1 MRLPLS
7 DYFSLA
13 ESGLSDDEIF
23 QKLATDENQGDI
35 SKMLQFA
42 PILVARTL
50 FGDLGVTFQDDYY
63 ILDKNGSLVET
74 GNIQDN
80 SQFFNE
86 LRSFQFTGAQAKA
99 IAFRSSEAHALN
111 NALNAGSSPSD
122 LVMAPPVVFLEQ
134 PTELGMQKAQQTIQE
149 ILSNKSTSP
158 KKAWWKF
165 W

>member
-50 FGDLGVTFQDDYY
+50 FGDLGGVKF
-63 ILDKNGSLVET
+63 K
-74 GNIQDN
+74 
-80 SQFFNE
+80 
-86 LRSFQFTGAQAKA
+86 GA
-99 IAFRSSEAHALN
+99 S
-111 NALNAGSSPSD
+111 
-122 LVMAPPVVFLEQ
+122 
-134 PTELGMQKAQQTIQE
+134 
-149 ILSNKSTSP
+149 
-158 KKAWWKF
+158 
-165 W
+165 